1 MSVRLKRKKNE
12 LLSITSCVMS
22 ESSEK
27 DEKRTAV
34 NNIVSVHL
42 KRKKNELLSI
52 TSCVMSESSEKEEK
66 RTAADNIV
74 CYVGSSKK
82 EEKRTAVN
90 NIVIVAYVGIIWKGW
105 KTNCC
110 QKHVLCRNCR
120 ERNEKYLLS
129 VTSCVMSESSEKEEK
144 RPVFNSFVCY
154 FGIVGKGRKTTCCQ

>member
-1 MSVRLKRKKNE
+1 
-12 LLSITSCVMS
+12 MS

-90 NIVIVAYVGIIWKGW
+90 NIVIVAYVGII
-105 KTNCC
+105 
-110 QKHVLCRNCR
+110 
-120 ERNEKYLLS
+120 
-129 VTSCVMSESSEKEEK
+129 
-144 RPVFNSFVCY
+144 
-154 FGIVGKGRKTTCCQ
+154 